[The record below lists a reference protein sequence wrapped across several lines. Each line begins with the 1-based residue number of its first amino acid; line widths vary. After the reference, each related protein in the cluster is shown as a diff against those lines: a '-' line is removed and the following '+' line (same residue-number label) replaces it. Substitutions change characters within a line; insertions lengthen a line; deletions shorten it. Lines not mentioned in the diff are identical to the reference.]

1 MDKLIQSAVTL
12 LQSKYNLPTEGFLAG
27 GAIANTIFNMVT
39 GKMAPVNDIDIY
51 RIIDLKDKHTF
62 EELKNKQSFQKME
75 LEICEDYRGMYR
87 GYKNGDYYI
96 IDDVSNQGIINFID
110 YKTNTRNYQII
121 LDSFD
126 INCCQVG
133 YDLETKKCY
142 YTKDFQEFLK
152 TQELRLVNLTSPSHS
167 AIRLLKKKTELD
179 VKLPQIEIDA
189 ISYALFDINQKRFID
204 ITKKRFQE
212 RYKNLFH
219 KYESELTPFFSLEED
234 KMYGEVFTTKLFYLR
249 PKINRLSKIDGYFGL
264 STEFLFWVRNIYQNE
279 DLEKKWHNLNL
290 ILDPLFFT
298 EVGISNYFDADITDD
313 KLELIGKIC
322 EYAPNSV
329 KNLRGLT
336 LSKQLSWINTL
347 FDKFQHD
354 PIIAISILE
363 KTKYEDH
370 INLEDDMTLLL
381 LELSV
386 RKTILDDE
394 KDKVRRILG
403 HSQTQRTERTLE
415 DGDDLFKI

>member
-1 MDKLIQSAVTL
+1 MDKLIQSAITQ

-27 GAIANTIFNMVT
+27 GAIANTIFNMIT

-75 LEICEDYRGMYR
+75 LEIYEDYRGMYR

-133 YDLETKKCY
+133 YDLENKKCY
-142 YTKDFQEFLK
+142 YTKDFQEFLEN
-152 TQELRLVNLTSPSHS
+152 QELRLVNLTSPSHT
-167 AIRLLKKKTELD
+167 AIRLIKKKIELD
-179 VKLPQIEIDA
+179 VKLPQLELDA
-189 ISYALFDINQKRFID
+189 ISYALSDINSTRFLD
-204 ITKKRFQE
+204 IRKKRFQH
-212 RYKNLFH
+212 RYKDLYH
-219 KYESELTPFFSLEED
+219 KYESDLSPFFTLEED
-234 KMYGEVFTTKLFYLR
+234 KMFGKIFTTQLFYLK
-249 PKINRLSKIDGYFGL
+249 PKTNRLKDIDGYFGL

-279 DLEKKWHNLNL
+279 DLEKKWYNLNL
-290 ILDPLFFT
+290 ILDP
-298 EVGISNYFDADITDD
+298 EVGISNYFDSDITNS
-313 KLELIGKIC
+313 KLELIKKIC

-329 KNLRGLT
+329 RNLRGLT
-336 LSKQLSWINTL
+336 LSKQLKWINTL

-394 KDKVRRILG
+394 KDKVRRILEPSG
-403 HSQTQRTERTLE
+403 VEKVSKSDDTE
-415 DGDDLFKI
+415 DLFYF

>member
-1 MDKLIQSAVTL
+1 MDKLIQSAITQ
-12 LQSKYNLPTEGFLAG
+12 LQSKYNLPSEGFLAG

-51 RIIDLKDKHTF
+51 RIIDVKEKHTF
-62 EELKNKQSFQKME
+62 EELKNKQNFQKME
-75 LEICEDYRGMYR
+75 LEIYEDYRGMYR

-96 IDDVSNQGIINFID
+96 IEEVSNQGIINFID

-133 YDLETKKCY
+133 YDLETNKCY
-142 YTKDFQEFLK
+142 YTKEFQEFLQS
-152 TQELRLVNLTSPSHS
+152 QELRLVNLTSPSHS
-167 AIRLLKKKTELD
+167 AIRLIKKKTELD
-179 VKLPQIEIDA
+179 AKLPQIELDA
-189 ISYALFDINQKRFID
+189 ISYALVDINSTKFID
-204 ITKKRFQE
+204 IRKKRFQD
-212 RYKNLFH
+212 RYKNLYH
-219 KYESELTPFFSLEED
+219 KYESELTPLFSLEED
-234 KMYGEVFTTKLFYLR
+234 TMFGKIFTTKLFYLR
-249 PKINRLSKIDGYFGL
+249 PKTNRLAKIDGYFGL
-264 STEFLFWVRNIYQNE
+264 STEFLFWIRNIYQNE
-279 DLEKKWHNLNL
+279 DLEKKWYNLNL
-290 ILDPLFFT
+290 IFDT
-298 EVGISNYFDADITDD
+298 EVGMSNYFDSDITDD

-329 KNLRGLT
+329 RNLRGLT
-336 LSKQLSWINTL
+336 LSKQLKWINTL

-363 KTKYEDH
+363 KTKYEEH

-415 DGDDLFKI
+415 DGNDLFKI

>member
-1 MDKLIQSAVTL
+1 MDKLIQSAITQ
-12 LQSKYNLPTEGFLAG
+12 LQSKYNLPSEGFLAG

-51 RIIDLKDKHTF
+51 RIIDVKEKHTF
-62 EELKNKQSFQKME
+62 EELKNKQNFQKME
-75 LEICEDYRGMYR
+75 LEIYEDYRGMYR

-96 IDDVSNQGIINFID
+96 IEEVSNQGIINFID

-133 YDLETKKCY
+133 YDLETNKCY
-142 YTKDFQEFLK
+142 YTKEFQEFLQS
-152 TQELRLVNLTSPSHS
+152 QELRLVNLTSPSHS
-167 AIRLLKKKTELD
+167 AIRLIKKKTELD
-179 VKLPQIEIDA
+179 AKLPQIELDA
-189 ISYALFDINQKRFID
+189 ISYALVDINSTKFID
-204 ITKKRFQE
+204 IRKKRFQD
-212 RYKNLFH
+212 RYKNLYH
-219 KYESELTPFFSLEED
+219 KYESELTPLFSLEED
-234 KMYGEVFTTKLFYLR
+234 TMLGKIFTTKLFYLR
-249 PKINRLSKIDGYFGL
+249 PKTNRLAKIDGYFGL
-264 STEFLFWVRNIYQNE
+264 STEFLFWIRNIYQNE
-279 DLEKKWHNLNL
+279 DLEKKWYNLNL
-290 ILDPLFFT
+290 IFDT
-298 EVGISNYFDADITDD
+298 EVGMSNYFDSYITDD
-313 KLELIGKIC
+313 KLELIKKIC

-336 LSKQLSWINTL
+336 LSKQLKWINTL

-363 KTKYEDH
+363 KCKYEDH

-386 RKTILDDE
+386 RKNILDDE
-394 KDKVRRILG
+394 KDKVRRILESSG
-403 HSQTQRTERTLE
+403 VEKVSKSDDTE
-415 DGDDLFKI
+415 DLFDF